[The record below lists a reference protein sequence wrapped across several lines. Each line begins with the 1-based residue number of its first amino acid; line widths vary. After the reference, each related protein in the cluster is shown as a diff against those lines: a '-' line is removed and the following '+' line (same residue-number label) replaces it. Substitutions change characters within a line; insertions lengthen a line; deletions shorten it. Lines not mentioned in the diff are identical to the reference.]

1 VLGIIGRSALCSETP
16 AENRR
21 SASLAACSQRLV
33 EVSSTV
39 VFLRSA
45 AMRSRFVQVLV
56 PTAAVLALVVAVRHA
71 NAQAKPPVPVAELQE
86 SAKKA
91 AGELYGKQFQ
101 QAKTT
106 AEKAALATE
115 MIEAAMKVQGGS
127 PDQYVLLK
135 IAADVAAGAGDAA
148 TALQAVEKMVERFDV
163 PAPKLCAETLLAAA
177 GNATMTSQHKAV
189 AEAALK
195 IADAVADAED
205 YALALSLC
213 ELAKSS
219 AHKARQGPLAKELA
233 AKIEDFQKR
242 QSAFQEYQAA
252 WALMQDDPAEPGANL
267 AAGRYL
273 CLVKGDWKRGVSML
287 ALGSDAALKAVAL
300 MELRGAD
307 SAEQQAAI
315 GNAWWDAAETRQS
328 AERDSLWLRAG
339 TWYRQAEP
347 KLAGGLAGLKIK
359 QRLAEISKLGREIPA
374 ASRTLA
380 ASQSPPLAIAPFDE
394 KTAKQHQA
402 AWAKHL
408 KVPVLW
414 TNTIG
419 MSFVLIPPGEFDMGS
434 TAEEVARLLGEAKE
448 KSLPSWYIDFLPS
461 EAPKHRV
468 RITRPF
474 YLGIGEVT
482 QAEYERVMGSN
493 PSQFKGDPIR
503 PVEMVNWDEASAFCR
518 KLGELP
524 PEQTARTVY
533 RLPTEAEWEFACRAG
548 TTTTWSSGDDEA
560 LLKEHA
566 WFSGNSGGT
575 THPVRQKAPNSW
587 GLYDMHGNLWEW
599 CQDGYQ
605 DQLPGGVDPAVA
617 QSASARVIRSGSCSG
632 SAAYCRSA
640 FRRGDSPSIRGVNLG
655 FRLVSVLAGTP
666 GK

>member
-1 VLGIIGRSALCSETP
+1 MQLGLCRLLVQVTLVVEVFIAAGQATAQQKAPVPEGAALEASQKAAADLYGDRFRSAKT
-16 AENRR
+16 
-21 SASLAACSQRLV
+21 LADKTAV
-33 EVSSTV
+33 
-39 VFLRSA
+39 A
-45 AMRSRFVQVLV
+45 AD
-56 PTAAVLALVVAVRHA
+56 
-71 NAQAKPPVPVAELQE
+71 
-86 SAKKA
+86 
-91 AGELYGKQFQ
+91 
-101 QAKTT
+101 
-106 AEKAALATE
+106 
-115 MIEAAMKVQGGS
+115 MIEAALQLQDGS
-127 PDQYVLLK
+127 ADQYVLLK
-135 IAADVAAGAGDAA
+135 IALQIAAGAGDAA
-148 TALQAVEKMVERFDV
+148 TALRAAEKQAERFDV
-163 PAPKLCAETLLAAA
+163 SAAKLKADTLLTAARE
-177 GNATMTSQHKAV
+177 ATATAQHKAV
-189 AEAALK
+189 AEATLP
-195 IADAVADAED
+195 IVGNLTDADEIE
-205 YALALSLC
+205 LALEVC
-213 ELAKSS
+213 EAGRAAASKS
-219 AHKARQGPLAKELA
+219 RQFALVKELA
-233 AKIEDFQKR
+233 AKADDLKKQ
-242 QSAFQEYQAA
+242 QAASQEYRR
-252 WALMQDDPAEPGANL
+252 ALAVMENDPAEPAANL

-273 CLVKGDWKRGVSML
+273 CLIKGDWKRGVPML
-287 ALGSDAALKAVAL
+287 ALGSDVALKAVAL

-307 SAEQQAAI
+307 AAEQQAAI
-315 GNAWWDAAETRQS
+315 GNAWWDAAETRPG
-328 AERDSLWLRAG
+328 AERDTLRLRAG
-339 TWYRQAEP
+339 TWYQQAAP
-347 KLAGGLAGLKIK
+347 KLAGGLAGLKTR

-374 ASRTLA
+374 ASRALA
-380 ASQSPPLAIAPFDE
+380 GLQSLPLAIAPFDE

-414 TNTIG
+414 TNSIG
-419 MSFVLIPPGEFDMGS
+419 ISFVLIPPGEFDMGS
-434 TAEEVARLLGEAKE
+434 TAEEVARLVGEAKE
-448 KSLPSWYIDFLPS
+448 KGLPSWYIDFLPS

-474 YLGIGEVT
+474 YLGISEVT

-493 PSQFKGDPIR
+493 PSQFKGDPTR

-524 PEQTARTVY
+524 PEQTARTAY

-548 TTTTWSSGDDEA
+548 TTTMWDSGDDEA

-575 THPVRQKAPNSW
+575 THPVRQKASNSW

-605 DQLPGGVDPAVA
+605 DQLPAGVDPVVA
-617 QSASARVIRSGSCSG
+617 QSASSRVIRGGSCSG